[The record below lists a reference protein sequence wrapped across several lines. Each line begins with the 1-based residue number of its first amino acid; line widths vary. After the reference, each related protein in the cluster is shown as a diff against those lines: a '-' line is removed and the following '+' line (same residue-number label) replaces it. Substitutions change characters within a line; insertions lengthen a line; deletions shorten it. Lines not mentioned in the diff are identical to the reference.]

1 MDYKKTFWV
10 DGETPV
16 NAQNMNKI
24 EDAIQELAKLS
35 ICPSDLV
42 KAAENASGI
51 KISTSCGD
59 LIISVEPIQSSAIIM
74 EDGNSYEEY
83 LKEENAKLRAQI
95 IALKA
100 EIEYI
105 KQKLEI

>member
-24 EDAIQELAKLS
+24 EDAIQELADTSLKCSNLEAGEGIS
-35 ICPSDLV
+35 IS
-42 KAAENASGI
+42 S
-51 KISTSCGD
+51 SCGKVT
-59 LIISVEPIQSSAIIM
+59 ISQETWKVPSAAIVM

-100 EIEYI
+100 EIERI
-105 KQKLEI
+105 LEKLG